1 MAIQPIY
8 TLTNKDKTMKFKDIS
23 RKFRA
28 PLNRRN
34 ALKKL
39 KQFHSQTRT
48 NSEIID
54 MAINFKTKGLYR
66 VDSVQNRDEILSLA
80 NAVKS
85 ISPKIILEI
94 GTCNGGTLFIWSNL
108 ASHQVISCDL
118 NKSKVREELYQKF
131 RPENSKCDVISL
143 AGDSHSDDFFKVVES
158 KLNGEKVDFLF
169 IDGDHT
175 EEGVRLDYEMYSPL
189 VKKGGLIAFH
199 DIVEKQPT
207 PMNQVYYFWEKLKP
221 SVKHEE
227 FVNDHNQT
235 GFGIGLIH
243 VE

>member
-1 MAIQPIY
+1 
-8 TLTNKDKTMKFKDIS
+8 MKFRDIS
-23 RKFRA
+23 RKIRA
-28 PLNRRN
+28 PFNRRS
-34 ALKKL
+34 ALNKL
-39 KQFHSQTRT
+39 KNFHSQTRT

-54 MAINFKTKGLYR
+54 MAIDFKTKGLYR

-80 NAVKS
+80 DAVKA
-85 ISPKIILEI
+85 ISPKTILEI

-108 ASHQVISCDL
+108 ASNQVISCDL
-118 NKSKVREELYQKF
+118 NESKVREELYQQF
-131 RPENSKCDVISL
+131 TPANSNCDVISL
-143 AGDSHSDDFFKVVES
+143 AGDSHSEDFRKHVEN

-175 EEGVRLDYEMYSPL
+175 EEGVKQDYEMYSPL
-189 VKKGGLIAFH
+189 VRKGGLIAFH

-207 PMNQVYYFWEKLKP
+207 PKNQVFYYLEKLKP
-221 SVKHEE
+221 TVKYEE

-235 GFGIGLIH
+235 GFGIGLVH